1 MIQNQTILKLA
12 DNSGAKHIKC
22 IKILGGFKKKSANI
36 GDFIIISVK
45 SLRNKN
51 KSKSKVKKGNLAKAI
66 IIRSK
71 KKFSNKS
78 GFFFKYFENSA
89 CIVGKNNLPIATR
102 IRGPVPKILKK
113 HNKIVSI
120 SKELI

>member
-12 DNSGAKHIKC
+12 DNSGAKYIKC

-51 KSKSKVKKGNLAKAI
+51 KSKSKVKKGNLSKAI

-71 KKFSNKS
+71 KKLSYKS
-78 GFFFKYFENSA
+78 GFFLRYFENSA

-102 IRGPVPKILKK
+102 IRGPVCKILKK

>member
-12 DNSGAKHIKC
+12 DNSGAKYIKC

-51 KSKSKVKKGNLAKAI
+51 KSKSKVKKGNLSKAI

-71 KKFSNKS
+71 KKISYKS

>member
-1 MIQNQTILKLA
+1 MIQNNTILKLA

-22 IKILGGFKKKSANI
+22 IKVLGGFKRRAANV

-51 KSKSKVKKGNLAKAI
+51 KSRSKVKKGNISKAL

-71 KKFSNKS
+71 KKFSHKS
-78 GFFFKYFENSA
+78 GFFFRYFENSA

-102 IRGPVPKILKK
+102 IRGPVPKVLKQ
-113 HNKIVSI
+113 HSKIASI